1 MRRVML
7 TIDRI
12 ADVSAESFEAAVA
25 AREAGRLR
33 VALRLARRAVAE
45 FTTTEGARA
54 PDTAHARLE
63 LGRILVALREDG
75 GVAELVTAT
84 RILIAIRRGDADV
97 VTLTVHAC
105 LVTAAALRVA
115 GKYKQAHGFAAQA
128 LARAIE
134 PSWIAAAH
142 NELGVIGK
150 FTGQYK
156 EAARHYRAA
165 RPIVRRLYG
174 EQSAQMAAL
183 WHNLGGLAHARG
195 RYEEGERAA
204 RQSVEIGRAVLP
216 RGSLEQHAH
225 EVAYGALLDELG
237 RYREAQGLYRRA
249 LAAYREA
256 GDRYE
261 LASTLHNLAASQHT
275 AGWPIAARKSYLAA
289 LREYR
294 ASVGGA
300 HPDVGLVQHN
310 LATLEYSA
318 GRVGRAVQLWDR
330 ACANLEAALGRYHPK
345 TEAAYNAHGD
355 AIRDARSRSR
365 RPRGA
370 RYTR

>member
-1 MRRVML
+1 MRPERSFAALSRCARAPGLPSASFASGLSSGALPAPRAALRAASSAWSAALSTLLSGSSSAITSEVNFEIPDCALSRMRRVML

-33 VALRLARRAVAE
+33 VALRLARRAVKE
-45 FTTTEGARA
+45 FTTSEGARA

-63 LGRILVALREDG
+63 LGRILVALGDKD
-75 GVAELVTAT
+75 GVAELVAAT

-97 VTLTVHAC
+97 TALTVHAC
-105 LVTAAALRVA
+105 LVTAAALRAA
-115 GKYKQAHGFAAQA
+115 GKYKPAHGFAAQA
-128 LARAIE
+128 LARAKE

-150 FTGQYK
+150 FSGKYA

-216 RGSLEQHAH
+216 RGPPQQNAH
-225 EVAYGALLDELG
+225 QGAYRVLLHQLG
-237 RYREAQGLYRRA
+237 RYRQAPGLYPRA
-249 LAAYREA
+249 LAPYRE
-256 GDRYE
+256 GRD
-261 LASTLHNLAASQHT
+261 
-275 AGWPIAARKSYLAA
+275 P
-289 LREYR
+289 
-294 ASVGGA
+294 
-300 HPDVGLVQHN
+300 HPLPGTPH
-310 LATLEYSA
+310 
-318 GRVGRAVQLWDR
+318 
-330 ACANLEAALGRYHPK
+330 K
-345 TEAAYNAHGD
+345 
-355 AIRDARSRSR
+355 
-365 RPRGA
+365 
-370 RYTR
+370 